1 MDIPLTQRE
10 TVMTRDHETMVQEL
24 AAEHLDLVAG
34 GTSIQEIMQKLTL
47 MNLLSNLSKM
57 GSDFNTTV
65 TRNIRA

>member
-1 MDIPLTQRE
+1 
-10 TVMTRDHETMVQEL
+10 MVQEL